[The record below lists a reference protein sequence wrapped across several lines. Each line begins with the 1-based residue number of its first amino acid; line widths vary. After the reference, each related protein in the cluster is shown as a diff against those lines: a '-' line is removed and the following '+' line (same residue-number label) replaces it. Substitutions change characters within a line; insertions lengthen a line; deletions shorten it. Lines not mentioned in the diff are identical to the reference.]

1 MIRHP
6 SAVRQ
11 HRRSLRRAAI
21 NKRNKTNLRTQ
32 VRALRQRIKAQN
44 KEEAIKGLPQ
54 AFSSADKAAKK
65 GAIHKKK
72 AARLKSRLSRQVRN
86 ISSGQTS

>member
-6 SAVRQ
+6 SAIRQ
-11 HRRSLRRAAI
+11 HRRSVRRAAV

-32 VRALRQRIKAQN
+32 VKALRQGIQAKN
-44 KEEAIKGLPQ
+44 KEDAAKGLPQ
-54 AFSSADKAAKK
+54 VFSSADKTAKK
-65 GAIHKKK
+65 GAIHKNK

-86 ISSGQTS
+86 ISSGQAS